1 MDAKHDAT
9 KQPMSHW
16 KNKREIKIYLEKM
29 KMETM
34 IQKSMEHS
42 KKSRWEVYS
51 DTNLP

>member
-1 MDAKHDAT
+1 MLNIMLRNNQWVIEEMKEKSKYT
-9 KQPMSHW
+9 W
-16 KNKREIKIYLEKM
+16 RKM